1 MSVVSVIIP
10 VYNNEKYVEKCIRS
24 VMRQT
29 YTELEIIVI
38 NDGSKDNSLNIL
50 NKLAEEDARIKL
62 ISQENSGVAAA
73 RNKGLDIASGE
84 YLTFVDGD
92 DYISLD
98 YIEKLYQFAQQ
109 KDIEMLICGLKFV
122 DESGRVLRTLIPGEY
137 IRFEK
142 EEWTFRISAVCS
154 HFYKRDL
161 WERYCMRFVSGER
174 GEDMP
179 VSLFFSAV
187 CEKTGTIQEAG
198 YYYVQHASSAMHN
211 FKGLKNFRL
220 PYLALEQTVK
230 KVQHTG
236 IKNSRD
242 FYGVFVLRILC
253 TCFFDLA
260 RGASRENMKE
270 LCDYIMR
277 ILEVY
282 FPEYYKN
289 RLTGLFTKMDVPFVQ
304 KVSVKLLV
312 VLVRTKL
319 IYPFSRILI
328 N

>member
-29 YTELEIIVI
+29 HTELEIIVI

-98 YIEKLYQFAQQ
+98 YIENLYDFAQQ
-109 KDIEMLICGLKFV
+109 KNLEMVICGLKFV
-122 DESGRVLRTLIPGEY
+122 DESGNVLRTLIPGEY
-137 IRFEK
+137 QRFFK

-154 HFYKRDL
+154 HFYRREL
-161 WERYCMRFVSGER
+161 WERYSVRFQPGER

-187 CEKTGTIQEAG
+187 CEKIGTIQEAG

-220 PYLALEQTVK
+220 PYLALEQIVQ

-270 LCDYIMR
+270 LCEYIMK

-289 RLTGLFTKMDVPFVQ
+289 RLTGLFTKMDAPFVQ
-304 KVSVKLLV
+304 KLSVKLLV
-312 VLVRTKL
+312 VLVRTRL
-319 IYPFSRILI
+319 IYPFSRLLSK
-328 N
+328 